1 MEQPRL
7 ARRQRYS
14 FIRRFRAKSSD
25 MWSTRSL
32 NFFNNDRQLA
42 FACGTSPL
50 RMFRYSKGRYRSGQ
64 TGQTVNLLALRLRWF
79 ESSPAHFS
87 VPSQWRR
94 RRAPRDFARGDVD
107 LRRAFAVPRRRAE
120 VFRARLVER
129 FFVFARV
136 VFFPRDLA
144 EVLRGRFFAG
154 GRVRRLNAFC
164 AAGAIGSP
172 AAACLPAI
180 APTAPPTAA
189 PTGPD

>member
-79 ESSPAHFS
+79 ESSPAQFPNGLSRALSSAHGDQS
-87 VPSQWRR
+87 AASANPLGADSTARMWRQ
-94 RRAPRDFARGDVD
+94 ACC
-107 LRRAFAVPRRRAE
+107 LITTSS
-120 VFRARLVER
+120 
-129 FFVFARV
+129 
-136 VFFPRDLA
+136 LA
-144 EVLRGRFFAG
+144 TVTPAT
-154 GRVRRLNAFC
+154 V
-164 AAGAIGSP
+164 S
-172 AAACLPAI
+172 AAAI
-180 APTAPPTAA
+180 
-189 PTGPD
+189 

>member
-50 RMFRYSKGRYRSGQ
+50 RMFRTKEGRYRSGQ

-79 ESSPAHFS
+79 ESSPAQIPCRNGYPRTRQWPLRWPP
-87 VPSQWRR
+87 PSRR
-94 RRAPRDFARGDVD
+94 PPYPPPPPYPPRPPPPGGRAS
-107 LRRAFAVPRRRAE
+107 
-120 VFRARLVER
+120 
-129 FFVFARV
+129 
-136 VFFPRDLA
+136 
-144 EVLRGRFFAG
+144 RGRASFTVNDRPSIEWPLSFEM
-154 GRVRRLNAFC
+154 AF
-164 AAGAIGSP
+164 
-172 AAACLPAI
+172 
-180 APTAPPTAA
+180 
-189 PTGPD
+189 